1 MKSSDKKQNL
11 QRKLESIRPNKA
23 DEKQILNLAVSR
35 LKKGARDQVVL
46 KDLKQQLRK
55 LALEKKLSKE
65 TLDLFTEMERPNFS
79 KDLATS
85 STTWF

>member
-23 DEKQILNLAVSR
+23 GEKQILNLAVSR

>member
-35 LKKGARDQVVL
+35 LKKGERNQVVL

-65 TLDLFTEMERPNFS
+65 TLDLFTEMEHPNFS

>member
-35 LKKGARDQVVL
+35 LKKGERDQVVL

>member
-23 DEKQILNLAVSR
+23 DEKQILNL
-35 LKKGARDQVVL
+35 LLGERDQVVL

>member
-35 LKKGARDQVVL
+35 LKKGERDQVVL

-65 TLDLFTEMERPNFS
+65 TLDLFTEMERPKFS

>member
-23 DEKQILNLAVSR
+23 YEKQILNLAVSR
-35 LKKGARDQVVL
+35 LKKGERDQVVL

>member
-11 QRKLESIRPNKA
+11 QSKLESIQSNKA
-23 DEKQILNLAVSR
+23 DEKQILELTISR
-35 LKKGARDQVVL
+35 LKNGERDQVVL
-46 KDLKQQLRK
+46 RDLKQQLRK

-65 TLDLFTEMERPNFS
+65 GLDLFTEMERPNFS
-79 KDLATS
+79 EDLATS

>member
-23 DEKQILNLAVSR
+23 DEKQILNRAVSR
-35 LKKGARDQVVL
+35 LKKGERDQVVL

-55 LALEKKLSKE
+55 LALEKKLSKK
-65 TLDLFTEMERPNFS
+65 TLDLFTEMEHPNFS

>member
-1 MKSSDKKQNL
+1 MV
-11 QRKLESIRPNKA
+11 I
-23 DEKQILNLAVSR
+23 
-35 LKKGARDQVVL
+35 

-55 LALEKKLSKE
+55 LALEKKLSKK